1 MAGLNK
7 VLLIGNV
14 GGDPEIR
21 TLPSG
26 VKVANFSLATTESY
40 TDKSGQRQSQ
50 TEWHRIEIWE
60 GLANVVEQYVKKGDP
75 LYVEGKIRSEKWT
88 DQNGQEKTGI
98 RIRATSMQMLG
109 SRNSSGG
116 APPTGT
122 GNSTHAP
129 NTGSSTYGNQ
139 STNSQAS
146 EPTPQMSTGS
156 DEDDLPF

>member
-26 VKVANFSLATTESY
+26 AKVANFSLATTETY
-40 TDKSGQRQSQ
+40 TDRTGQKQSQ

-75 LYVEGKIRSEKWT
+75 LYIEGKIKNEKWT
-88 DQNGQEKTGI
+88 DQNGLEKTGI
-98 RIRATSMQMLG
+98 RIRANSMQMLG
-109 SRNSSGG
+109 GRGPSNGPSSPENNNSGNTYANQNTATKPAEPASQMI
-116 APPTGT
+116 TG
-122 GNSTHAP
+122 
-129 NTGSSTYGNQ
+129 Q
-139 STNSQAS
+139 
-146 EPTPQMSTGS
+146 

>member
-26 VKVANFSLATTESY
+26 AKVANFSLATTESY
-40 TDKSGQRQSQ
+40 TDKTGQKQSQ

-75 LYVEGKIRSEKWT
+75 LYIEGKIKNEKWT

-98 RIRATSMQMLG
+98 RIRANSMQMLG
-109 SRNSSGG
+109 GRPSSGSNSAQESSRN
-116 APPTGT
+116 
-122 GNSTHAP
+122 
-129 NTGSSTYGNQ
+129 TYGNQ
-139 STNSQAS
+139 DNPNTNKKPS
-146 EPTPQMSTGS
+146 EPASQMITGS

>member
-21 TLPSG
+21 VLPSG
-26 VKVANFSLATTESY
+26 AKVANFSLATTESY
-40 TDKSGQRQSQ
+40 TDKSGQRQNQ
-50 TEWHRIEIWE
+50 TEWHRVEIWE

-116 APPTGT
+116 APPVS
-122 GNSTHAP
+122 NNNQAP
-129 NTGSSTYGNQ
+129 NTGSSTYGNK
-139 STNSQAS
+139 SSASQAS
-146 EPTPQMSTGS
+146 EPTPQISTGS

>member
-7 VLLIGNV
+7 VILIGNV

-26 VKVANFSLATTESY
+26 SKVANFSLATTESY
-40 TDKSGQRQSQ
+40 TDRAGQKQSQ

-75 LYVEGKIRSEKWT
+75 LYIEGKIRTEKWT
-88 DQNGQEKTGI
+88 DQNGVEKTGV
-98 RIRATSMQMLG
+98 RIRANSMQMLG
-109 SRNSSGG
+109 VRSSGG
-116 APPTGT
+116 
-122 GNSTHAP
+122 NE
-129 NTGSSTYGNQ
+129 Y
-139 STNSQAS
+139 QAS
-146 EPTPQMSTGS
+146 DSPPRNNESQTQTSVNEPVPEMNTSN

>member
-26 VKVANFSLATTESY
+26 SKVANFSLATSETY
-40 TDKSGQRQSQ
+40 NDRNGQRQTQ
-50 TEWHRIEIWE
+50 TEWHRIEIWD

-75 LYVEGKIRSEKWT
+75 LFIEGKIRNEKWT
-88 DQNGQEKTGI
+88 DQNGQERTGV
-98 RIRATSMQMLG
+98 RIRALAMQMLG
-109 SRNSSGG
+109 RAGGDNSSSGG
-116 APPTGT
+116 NDYP
-122 GNSTHAP
+122 
-129 NTGSSTYGNQ
+129 SSEGTYGNQ
-139 STNSQAS
+139 SPAGSSSRVN
-146 EPTPQMSTGS
+146 EPDPQFTTGT

>member
-26 VKVANFSLATTESY
+26 SKVANFSLATTESY
-40 TDKSGQRQSQ
+40 TDRSGQRQSQ
-50 TEWHRIEIWE
+50 TEWHRVEIWD

-75 LYVEGKIRSEKWT
+75 LYIEGKIRTEKWT
-88 DQNGQEKTGI
+88 DQNGQEKSGV
-98 RIRATSMQMLG
+98 RIRATAMQML
-109 SRNSSGG
+109 SRGGGDSSYSSEQNSPQSE
-116 APPTGT
+116 
-122 GNSTHAP
+122 NQ
-129 NTGSSTYGNQ
+129 NFSSK
-139 STNSQAS
+139 SS
-146 EPTPQMSTGS
+146 EPVPQFQTGG

>member
-26 VKVANFSLATTESY
+26 AKVANFSLATTESY
-40 TDKSGQRQSQ
+40 TDRNGQRQSQ

-75 LYVEGKIRSEKWT
+75 LYIEGKIKNERWT

-98 RIRATSMQMLG
+98 RIRANSMQMLG
-109 SRNSSGG
+109 GRPSSGSSNN
-116 APPTGT
+116 AAQE
-122 GNSTHAP
+122 NS
-129 NTGSSTYGNQ
+129 GDTYGNQ
-139 STNSQAS
+139 NTQKTPS
-146 EPTPQMSTGS
+146 EPASQMITGS

>member
-26 VKVANFSLATTESY
+26 SKVANFSLATSESY
-40 TDKSGQRQSQ
+40 TDRNGQRQTQ
-50 TEWHRIEIWE
+50 TEWHRIEIWD

-75 LYVEGKIRSEKWT
+75 LYVEGKIKNEKWT
-88 DQNGQEKTGI
+88 DQNGQERTGV
-98 RIRATSMQMLG
+98 RIRGLAMQMLG
-109 SRNSSGG
+109 RAGDNNSGGGSSNYSSGN
-116 APPTGT
+116 
-122 GNSTHAP
+122 NSQDS
-129 NTGSSTYGNQ
+129 GGTYGNPPAK
-139 STNSQAS
+139 SS
-146 EPTPQMSTGS
+146 EPDPQFSTGT

>member
-26 VKVANFSLATTESY
+26 SKVANFSIATSESY
-40 TDKSGQRQSQ
+40 NDKNGQRQTT
-50 TEWHRIEIWE
+50 TEWHRIEIWD

-75 LYVEGKIRSEKWT
+75 LYIEGRIRTEKWT
-88 DQNGQEKTGI
+88 DQSGVEKTGV

-109 SRNSSGG
+109 KAGDNNSGG
-116 APPTGT
+116 
-122 GNSTHAP
+122 GNSP
-129 NTGSSTYGNQ
+129 SY
-139 STNSQAS
+139 AS
-146 EPTPQMSTGS
+146 EPSSDRNSGPTHTVAPMDMPNS